1 MNQMLTQSLQWQL
14 DLGANH
20 QGPEGETKDNNE
32 NGREYVGITKTPY
45 QNLMLDKQVLRTKER
60 PLGHMLFLPQK
71 VVRCGIWI
79 NGL

>member
-1 MNQMLTQSLQWQL
+1 L

-45 QNLMLDKQVLRTKER
+45 
-60 PLGHMLFLPQK
+60 
-71 VVRCGIWI
+71 
-79 NGL
+79 